1 MTQLLSPELQSRIEL
16 LRAKSLTAGG
26 LTLEEQKEAIRWLR
40 ADRMA
45 AAERGRTAKARTTK
59 APARSA
65 TELLGALGVK
75 PGGTQ
80 S

>member
-16 LRAKSLTAGG
+16 LRAKSLAGT
-26 LTLEEQKEAIRWLR
+26 LTIEEQREAIRHLR

-45 AAERGRTAKARTTK
+45 AAERGRTAAKRSAK
-59 APARSA
+59 PPARSA

-75 PGGTQ
+75 PGGTP
-80 S
+80 

>member
-16 LRAKSLTAGG
+16 LRAKSLAGT
-26 LTLEEQKEAIRWLR
+26 LTIEEQKEAIRHLR

-45 AAERGRTAKARTTK
+45 AAERGRTAKARATK
-59 APARSA
+59 APTRSA
-65 TELLGALGVK
+65 VELLGALGVK
-75 PGGTQ
+75 PRGEQ